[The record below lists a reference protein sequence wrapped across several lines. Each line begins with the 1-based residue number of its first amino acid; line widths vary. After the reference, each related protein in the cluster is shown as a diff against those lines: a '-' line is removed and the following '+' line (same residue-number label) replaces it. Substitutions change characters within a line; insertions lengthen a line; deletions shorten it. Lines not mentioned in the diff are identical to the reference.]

1 MAGKKRK
8 ISYDSDRMKT
18 AIRKAGFTQEKLME
32 KLGIL
37 SLVTFNQCQSE
48 GKILPEHLRTICK
61 EINANPDYIAGLSDY
76 PLALSFAQDETKEV
90 DRFARIELPVHVD
103 NTLTAKAN
111 IYDINIAML
120 REHGLNTEILK
131 SIKKNPHSDLEYW
144 SFKFM
149 DYALTIAI
157 ESIENNLKYFDESGM
172 ITGGSSNFDIK
183 PDWDKLR
190 SELKSYSK
198 EFKKL
203 FEEGKEVKEND
214 DIPQRNDQ
222 TKP

>member
-48 GKILPEHLRTICK
+48 GKILPEHLRKICK

-76 PLALSFAQDETKEV
+76 PLALSFAQDETKEI
-90 DRFARIELPVHVD
+90 DRYVRIELPVHVD

-131 SIKKNPHSDLEYW
+131 CIKKNPHSDLEFW

-157 ESIENNLKYFDESGM
+157 ENIENIMKYFDESGM
-172 ITGGSSNFDIK
+172 ITGDRSDINVE
-183 PDWDKLR
+183 PDWSKLR

-198 EFKKL
+198 ELKKL
-203 FEEGKEVKEND
+203 YEQREQIKEIKKLYE
-214 DIPQRNDQ
+214 Q
-222 TKP
+222 